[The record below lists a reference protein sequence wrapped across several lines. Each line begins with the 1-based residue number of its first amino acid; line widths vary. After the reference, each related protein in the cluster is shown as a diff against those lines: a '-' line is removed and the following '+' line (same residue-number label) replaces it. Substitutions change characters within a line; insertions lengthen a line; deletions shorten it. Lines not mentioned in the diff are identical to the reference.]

1 MIEMVSA
8 QTEGQISEGRTNRE
22 FKTSEIVFE
31 ENETEKES
39 NRRERK
45 ENIKV
50 HKIGRL

>member
-1 MIEMVSA
+1 MR
-8 QTEGQISEGRTNRE
+8 GKHKCRE
-22 FKTSEIVFE
+22 SKTSEIVFE

-39 NRRERK
+39 NRKERKEINRKERK